1 MTVSTNELEIA
12 WAMLGQGQFSE
23 AYTRAGALLA
33 RQPDNV
39 SALVCHAM
47 ASWKSSGDVE
57 LALEEMRRA
66 VGMAPDDPT
75 IRHNLANL
83 LASRGDMTDAVAQ
96 YEAALA
102 IKPDDTLAFYGLT
115 QNQKF
120 RATTPVVA
128 AMERLHQDGHLDP
141 RRREFLA
148 YGLAKVFS
156 DLGVPDKAMAYAM
169 EANELGAR
177 PFDLSGET
185 QALAALRELTR
196 QDAFRKARNSGS
208 PDRRPLFIV
217 GLNRSG
223 TTLVES
229 ILSRHPQVVSRGEMS
244 DVQAI
249 EAQALRSRRAGPAAR
264 NAAML
269 AMTRDWIAAQAESL
283 VKRRNAEVDPSIRI
297 VTDKLP
303 ENAVRLGL
311 IARLFP
317 QARII
322 YVRRHPLDA
331 GMSNYFQRFAHGQGF
346 STRLDWVGARTRQIA
361 DAMLLWKQALDL
373 PILDVGYEALVADPE
388 GQSRRII
395 DFAGLDWRPECLE
408 PNRTQRSVLTAS
420 QWQVHQP
427 IYTGSVDR
435 WRRYEQWLAP
445 MIDAM
450 GGMAWIEGEVAAIQ
464 ESVASRSTKRS

>member
-1 MTVSTNELEIA
+1 MSIATNELEIA
-12 WAMLGQGQFSE
+12 WALLGQGRFNE
-23 AYTRAGALLA
+23 ASARAGTLLA

-57 LALEEMRRA
+57 LALGEMRRA
-66 VGMAPDDPT
+66 VMLAPDDPT

-120 RATTPVVA
+120 RALTPLVA
-128 AMERLHQDGHLDP
+128 AMESLHQDGQLEP

-156 DLGVPDKAMAYAM
+156 DLNVPDKAMAYAI

-177 PFDLSGET
+177 PFDVAGEM

-196 QDAFRKARNSGS
+196 QDAFRKARHSGS

-229 ILSRHPQVVSRGEMS
+229 ILSRHPQVVSRGELS
-244 DVQAI
+244 DVHEI
-249 EAQALRSRRAGPAAR
+249 EALALRSRRAGPAAR
-264 NAAML
+264 HTAML
-269 AMTRDWIAAQAESL
+269 AMSRDWAAAQAEVL
-283 VKRRNAEVDPSIRI
+283 AKRSNAEVDPAIRI
-297 VTDKLP
+297 ITDKLP

-317 QARII
+317 QARVI

-331 GMSNYFQRFAHGQGF
+331 GVSNFFQRFSHEQGF
-346 STRLDWVGARTRQIA
+346 STRLDWIGMRTRQIA
-361 DAMLLWKQALDL
+361 DAMVLWKQALDL

-395 DFAGLDWRPECLE
+395 DFAGLNWRPECLE

-420 QWQVHQP
+420 QWQVRQP

-450 GGMAWIEGEVAAIQ
+450 GGMTWIEGEVAAIQ
-464 ESVASRSTKRS
+464 ASVASRSTSRS